1 MICFLKGG
9 NPKVTQSFVFTSSS
23 PGSSNHSSINRQQVK
38 ECVLPWEC
46 AEELHVVAHD
56 GVALAR
62 RERLD
67 THLEELLRR
76 IIHMQRPLRKPGMAS
91 GPGLISSIL
100 ESKSS

>member
-1 MICFLKGG
+1 M
-9 NPKVTQSFVFTSSS
+9 
-23 PGSSNHSSINRQQVK
+23 K

-67 THLEELLRR
+67 THLEELLG
-76 IIHMQRPLRKPGMAS
+76 IILMLLPLICWRGSEHFWRNKISGVAS
-91 GPGLISSIL
+91 SLVKALAALKGTYDVPCLQ
-100 ESKSS
+100 SKFSVTVFLSL